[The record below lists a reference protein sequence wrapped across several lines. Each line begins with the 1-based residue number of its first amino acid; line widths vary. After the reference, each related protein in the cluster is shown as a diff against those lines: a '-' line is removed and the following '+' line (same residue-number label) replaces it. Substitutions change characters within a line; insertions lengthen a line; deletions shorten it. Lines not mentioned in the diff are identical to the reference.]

1 MVAGTT
7 IHADGIVRRPVWR
20 GVWGRR
26 RMVALVVLACTAISA
41 VGLALTAPRYTAQSV
56 VAIERPLVRSAD
68 TNVDAE
74 AAAAIPDLGAGMQ
87 IATSRRLAR
96 RVFDQLADSMKDE
109 FHTGERSLA
118 GLVLGLFDQMW
129 QTAGDPFADD
139 TIATQA
145 GSVDQHGDRAFGLFL
160 ERLTPRRLGTAPVI
174 AFEVQSENPPTA
186 AEIANRLA
194 DQFVTERLERQ
205 LEAVRRESQWIHA
218 RLTELRRQLAKSKVA
233 LGDHRAKLGLRPDS
247 DVESVGRTIA
257 ELEQDLANASN
268 RRALLQRRLR
278 RIEALDDSPAAAEE
292 AAAPEVGLVKEV
304 AGVEKQ
310 LRGRLKRLA
319 DLYGEQHPDV
329 RRVRAMLDDIQ
340 KSIAAELA
348 TVTEGLRRQVATA
361 TQRETLFAEKL
372 ERLRQ
377 EHAQSIAARQGL
389 VDLEQQVQIDVL
401 VLDRF
406 IARFGTSGGGSRVA
420 SAGSDARV
428 VARAESPETAS
439 YPPSVEILALAFGGS
454 LGLGLLI
461 AVAAHFR
468 ESGFRFAGDLES
480 ATGITVAARVPAMDD
495 AVKLHDFV
503 VNQPKSAYAESLRH
517 LYTAILLTDPVNP
530 PKRILVTSARAKEG
544 RTTLCVS
551 LARILAATGR
561 RVLLV
566 DADMAGGDCHG
577 FFDMSKSPG
586 LVELVADEAPF
597 EDAIRR
603 DTVSGCYVV
612 PAGRHGGG
620 LDIAASD
627 RLKEVLNSFAEVFDV
642 VIVDSP
648 PVLEASYA
656 SLLAGNS
663 DGVVFVVRWL
673 KTPREAAL
681 QGLRAIAQSGGR
693 FLRLAMTMVDDK
705 AQARFGD
712 QSGAG

>member
-1 MVAGTT
+1 MVAGAAV
-7 IHADGIVRRPVWR
+7 HADGTFRRPVWR
-20 GVWGRR
+20 GIWGRR
-26 RMVALVVLACTAISA
+26 RAVALIVLAGVASVA

-56 VAIERPLVRSAD
+56 VAIERPLVRTAD
-68 TNVDAE
+68 ANKAPDGTLP
-74 AAAAIPDLGAGMQ
+74 IPDLGAGMQ
-87 IATSRRLAR
+87 VATSRRLAR
-96 RVFDQLADSMKDE
+96 RVFDRLTDPMKQE
-109 FHTGERSLA
+109 FYAGEQSLA
-118 GLVLGLFDQMW
+118 RTAIGFIDQ
-129 QTAGDPFADD
+129 TRRSAGNLFAD
-139 TIATQA
+139 ATTDKPA
-145 GSVDQHGDRAFGLFL
+145 GSPDQEGSRGFGLFL

-174 AFEVQSENPPTA
+174 AFEVQSAYPLNAT
-186 AEIANRLA
+186 EIANMVA

-218 RLTELRRQLAKSKVA
+218 RLTELRRQLEKSKAA
-233 LGDHRAKLGLRPDS
+233 LSNHRTKLGLRPDS
-247 DVESVGRTIA
+247 EVDSVGRTIA

-268 RRALLQRRLR
+268 RRALLQRRLQ
-278 RIEALDDSPAAAEE
+278 RIQALDDSPAAAEE

-310 LRGRLKRLA
+310 LRGRLERLA
-319 DLYGEQHPDV
+319 NLYGEQHPDV

-348 TVTEGLRRQVATA
+348 TVTEGLRRQLATA

-377 EHAQSIAARQGL
+377 EHAETVAARQGL
-389 VDLEQQVQIDVL
+389 VDLEQRVQIDVL

-406 IARFGTSGGGSRVA
+406 MARFGASDGGARAA

-428 VARAESPETAS
+428 VAHAEIPATTS
-439 YPPSVEILALAFGGS
+439 YPPTIEALAIAFGGS
-454 LGLGLLI
+454 LGLGLLF

-480 ATGITVAARVPAMDD
+480 ATGISVAARIPAMDG
-495 AVKLHDFV
+495 AAGLHDFV
-503 VNQPKSAYAESLRH
+503 VNHPKSAFAESLRH
-517 LYTAILLTDPVNP
+517 LYTAILLTDAVKP

-551 LARILAATGR
+551 LARILAESGR

-577 FFDMSKSPG
+577 FLDVPKSPG
-586 LVELVADEAPF
+586 LVDLVADDAKF
-597 EDAIRR
+597 EDAIHR
-603 DTVSGCYVV
+603 DAVSGCYVV

-642 VIVDSP
+642 VIIDAP

-656 SLLAGNS
+656 SLLAANS

-673 KTPREAAL
+673 HTPREAAL
-681 QGLRAIAQSGGR
+681 QGLRAVAQSGGR
-693 FLRLAMTMVDDK
+693 FLRLAMTMVDEK

-712 QSGAG
+712 HSGAG